1 MEMEKDYEKNWVRLP
16 LVFASNVRELGGY
29 PVEEG
34 GQTAYHRFLRADDIS
49 ELSESDIQFLLRY
62 GVTSVLDLRSD
73 GEVCRKP
80 DVLAGVSGVLWKNVP
95 FLRGEAGD
103 MSRYAGEGAV
113 ADLGEMYLQLLEDR
127 EKIKEIFTF
136 IADVQEGCLLFH
148 CAGGKDRTGVLALL
162 LMMLA
167 GADKQDCMTN
177 YGQSYVNLSRKRQDF
192 FDDYEVEM
200 PPEAMSLMYSHPETI
215 ALCYDHIMECYG
227 GIRQY
232 LTYCGLEEGQIE
244 GIDRRLVN

>member
-113 ADLGEMYLQLLEDR
+113 ADLGEMYLSLIHILFCGYRILVKKWRIWTDR
-127 EKIKEIFTF
+127 MRST
-136 IADVQEGCLLFH
+136 VLFPISLN
-148 CAGGKDRTGVLALL
+148 A
-162 LMMLA
+162 
-167 GADKQDCMTN
+167 
-177 YGQSYVNLSRKRQDF
+177 SRSRWKWMR
-192 FDDYEVEM
+192 
-200 PPEAMSLMYSHPETI
+200 
-215 ALCYDHIMECYG
+215 
-227 GIRQY
+227 
-232 LTYCGLEEGQIE
+232 
-244 GIDRRLVN
+244 

>member
-49 ELSESDIQFLLRY
+49 ELSESDVQFLLRY

-95 FLRGEAGD
+95 FLRGETGD

-113 ADLGEMYLQLLEDR
+113 VDLGEMYLQLLEDR
-127 EKIKEIFTF
+127 EKIKEF
-136 IADVQEGCLLFH
+136 L
-148 CAGGKDRTGVLALL
+148 
-162 LMMLA
+162 
-167 GADKQDCMTN
+167 
-177 YGQSYVNLSRKRQDF
+177 
-192 FDDYEVEM
+192 
-200 PPEAMSLMYSHPETI
+200 
-215 ALCYDHIMECYG
+215 
-227 GIRQY
+227 
-232 LTYCGLEEGQIE
+232 
-244 GIDRRLVN
+244 

>member
-1 MEMEKDYEKNWVRLP
+1 MEKDYEKNWVRLP

-49 ELSESDIQFLLRY
+49 ELSESDVQFLLRY

-113 ADLGEMYLQLLEDR
+113 VDLGEM
-127 EKIKEIFTF
+127 
-136 IADVQEGCLLFH
+136 G
-148 CAGGKDRTGVLALL
+148 
-162 LMMLA
+162 
-167 GADKQDCMTN
+167 
-177 YGQSYVNLSRKRQDF
+177 
-192 FDDYEVEM
+192 
-200 PPEAMSLMYSHPETI
+200 
-215 ALCYDHIMECYG
+215 
-227 GIRQY
+227 
-232 LTYCGLEEGQIE
+232 
-244 GIDRRLVN
+244 

>member
-80 DVLAGVSGVLWKNVP
+80 DVLAGVS
-95 FLRGEAGD
+95 RGF
-103 MSRYAGEGAV
+103 V
-113 ADLGEMYLQLLEDR
+113 
-127 EKIKEIFTF
+127 EK
-136 IADVQEGCLLFH
+136 CSLFK
-148 CAGGKDRTGVLALL
+148 GRGRG
-162 LMMLA
+162 
-167 GADKQDCMTN
+167 
-177 YGQSYVNLSRKRQDF
+177 
-192 FDDYEVEM
+192 YEPV
-200 PPEAMSLMYSHPETI
+200 
-215 ALCYDHIMECYG
+215 CRRG
-227 GIRQY
+227 R
-232 LTYCGLEEGQIE
+232 CG
-244 GIDRRLVN
+244 

>member
-49 ELSESDIQFLLRY
+49 ELSESDVQFLLRY

-95 FLRGEAGD
+95 FLRGETGD
-103 MSRYAGEGAV
+103 MSRYAGEGRLFMHPSLSGTEGRYYSRYSV
-113 ADLGEMYLQLLEDR
+113 LLCRDNPYCRDIRLPLPTDR
-127 EKIKEIFTF
+127 FYYRESC
-136 IADVQEGCLLFH
+136 G
-148 CAGGKDRTGVLALL
+148 
-162 LMMLA
+162 
-167 GADKQDCMTN
+167 N
-177 YGQSYVNLSRKRQDF
+177 
-192 FDDYEVEM
+192 
-200 PPEAMSLMYSHPETI
+200 
-215 ALCYDHIMECYG
+215 
-227 GIRQY
+227 IRVS
-232 LTYCGLEEGQIE
+232 G
-244 GIDRRLVN
+244 RRESFWNP